1 MTNGIEVFEEKQINE
16 KLKSEL
22 EGWEY
27 DGKWIRKT
35 FKTHSW
41 KGTLMVIN
49 AIGHLAEVAWHHPD
63 LVVSYAFVEVKLMT
77 HATKGI
83 SQLDFD
89 LAKKIDDFIFWD
101 PKEDNSPLEG
111 TPDDPR
117 FAYVKKK
124 INLQKIVFFVQTLKL
139 VIKIL

>member
-1 MTNGIEVFEEKQINE
+1 MQF
-16 KLKSEL
+16 
-22 EGWEY
+22 
-27 DGKWIRKT
+27 
-35 FKTHSW
+35 
-41 KGTLMVIN
+41 
-49 AIGHLAEVAWHHPD
+49 GHLAEVAWHHPD

-111 TPDDPR
+111 TPEDPR